1 MNSQLG
7 IIVLILI
14 SQHVWCNISSE
25 CNLKNNG
32 YTEKL
37 CELYREEVN
46 DWNKKSQTLIL
57 ARKYEIALILQKNL
71 KKQFKSTNSF
81 VEDVVKHFEPSR
93 VNLPEV
99 NTDLS
104 KYMMKNSIYLSSTK
118 NATSYIS
125 QQRDKVF
132 TLVYEISS
140 NSKTWIKEIS
150 EFGAIDSESIWF
162 VHGNLSFLDPSSQ
175 ILLSSNFYLF
185 DIYESYI
192 VVNEVYRKA
201 NDLPLISKIWGIWS
215 PAIGLV
221 YNEAFIWSRRRDLN
235 GVKLKCATLP
245 YSPHIFTGP
254 INGMFFISN

>member
-7 IIVLILI
+7 IIVLIMI
-14 SQHVWCNISSE
+14 SHHVWCNISSE

-118 NATSYIS
+118 SATSYIS

-140 NSKTWIKEIS
+140 NSKTWIKEVCT
-150 EFGAIDSESIWF
+150 E
-162 VHGNLSFLDPSSQ
+162 
-175 ILLSSNFYLF
+175 
-185 DIYESYI
+185 
-192 VVNEVYRKA
+192 
-201 NDLPLISKIWGIWS
+201 
-215 PAIGLV
+215 
-221 YNEAFIWSRRRDLN
+221 
-235 GVKLKCATLP
+235 
-245 YSPHIFTGP
+245 
-254 INGMFFISN
+254 

>member
-1 MNSQLG
+1 MNTQLD
-7 IIVLILI
+7 ITVLVLIF
-14 SQHVWCNISSE
+14 QYVWCNISSE

-140 NSKTWIKEIS
+140 NSKTWIKE
-150 EFGAIDSESIWF
+150 
-162 VHGNLSFLDPSSQ
+162 VM
-175 ILLSSNFYLF
+175 Y
-185 DIYESYI
+185 
-192 VVNEVYRKA
+192 
-201 NDLPLISKIWGIWS
+201 
-215 PAIGLV
+215 
-221 YNEAFIWSRRRDLN
+221 
-235 GVKLKCATLP
+235 
-245 YSPHIFTGP
+245 
-254 INGMFFISN
+254 